1 MLGRKEIDNLNLR
14 KQALLLESS
23 LNRRAFQAE
32 FQNLRSA
39 TAWVSEVA
47 QVSRGLPPLLPILA
61 PLAGFLL
68 VRSSRQS
75 HSWLS
80 RIVAAA
86 RWVGPLYRLW
96 RGFSAS
102 REPQAEAEE
111 SGA

>member
-1 MLGRKEIDNLNLR
+1 VLGRKELDKLNLH
-14 KQALLLESS
+14 KQSLLLESS
-23 LNRRAFQAE
+23 LNRLALQAE
-32 FQNLRSA
+32 LQNLRSA
-39 TAWVSEVA
+39 TAWVSEVTHA
-47 QVSRGLPPLLPILA
+47 SRGLSPLLLLLA

-68 VRSSRQS
+68 ARGSRQS
-75 HSWLS
+75 DSWLS